1 MSCRIDVWDVK
12 ANDWRESDSPLESV
26 FNEKKICI
34 RITMDG
40 MVRYISTDQ
49 PARPQLTKRENE

>member
-1 MSCRIDVWDVK
+1 MSCRIDIWNVK
-12 ANDWRESDSPLESV
+12 DNEWRESESLESV

-34 RITMDG
+34 RLTMDG

-49 PARPQLTKRENE
+49 PARPQLTRGDHIE